1 MRSSDE
7 PSPEP
12 LALRAGSLPG
22 PKAPAAAAVRPGVR
36 VTAAMVAARAGVS
49 IATVSLVANGK
60 TEGRVSADKIARV
73 SQSIDELG
81 YVVDGIGSS
90 LARGGS
96 NLVILAAPDVANP
109 FFAKVIAGVRRAL
122 GTDYQLLLAVSE
134 PGQLPTPEE
143 VRALMSLRPAGLLVD
158 APDAGFL
165 DRLHSTAPVVL
176 LDAPGVEGY
185 APSVNL
191 DVAHGARELAKHLA
205 SLGHGRVAYL
215 DSTSGTATFRVRR
228 EAFLAQAA
236 ANGIQV
242 PDGAIASTPIDV
254 GAAASAFAASWP
266 AWQRTGITAV
276 VCCTDTH
283 AYGVLQEARA
293 AGVAVPRGLAVA
305 GFDDL
310 PYSATSS
317 PALTSVHLPAAALGE
332 QAGRT
337 LKELMRGAEPAEPQR
352 TLASTLIER
361 ASTTGLADGP

>member
-1 MRSSDE
+1 MRSNEST
-7 PSPEP
+7 PEP
-12 LALRAGSLPG
+12 RPVR
-22 PKAPAAAAVRPGVR
+22 APAAATAAAGTPGVR

-49 IATVSLVANGK
+49 TATVSLVANGK
-60 TEGRVSADKIARV
+60 TEGRVSAENVARV
-73 SQSIDELG
+73 TAAIEELG

-109 FFAKVIAGVRRAL
+109 FFAKVIGGVRAAL
-122 GTDYQLLLAVSE
+122 GSDYQLLLAVSDA
-134 PGQLPTPEE
+134 GQLPTPEE

-158 APDAGFL
+158 APDAAFL
-165 DRLHSTAPVVL
+165 DRLQSTAPVVL
-176 LDAPGVEGY
+176 LDAPGVEHY

-191 DVAHGARELAKHLA
+191 DVGHGARELAKHLA
-205 SLGHGRVAYL
+205 ALGHVRVAYL
-215 DSTSGTATFRVRR
+215 DSTGGRATFRVRR

-236 ANGIQV
+236 ASGIEV
-242 PDGAIASTPIDV
+242 PAGAFASTPIDV
-254 GAAASAFAASWP
+254 GAAAAAFAGAWP
-266 AWQRTGITAV
+266 AWQRSGITAV

-283 AYGVLQEARA
+283 AYGVLQEARV
-293 AGVAVPRGLAVA
+293 AGVAIPGRLAVA

-332 QAGRT
+332 QAGRA
-337 LKELMRGAEPAEPQR
+337 LKELMRGRVLAEPQR

-361 ASTTGLADGP
+361 ASTTGQADSP